1 MRNSSP
7 DFHFVHSICH
17 KLGLGHIHGRIQSQC
32 LPGRNSSHISLNIL
46 IKCYQDNIILIYIYY
61 LPRIFGTSSGLNF
74 ELLWLSSSSSRIFL
88 ISLPF
93 PLKEIWMREMGI
105 KQKDDSR
112 VVVASTDCDG
122 GVEFMGGFCHLSQY
136 RGLLLA
142 VGSPWLQHFNLSFNL
157 FLLFGH

>member
-1 MRNSSP
+1 MIV
-7 DFHFVHSICH
+7 F
-17 KLGLGHIHGRIQSQC
+17 L
-32 LPGRNSSHISLNIL
+32 L
-46 IKCYQDNIILIYIYY
+46 IKNFSD
-61 LPRIFGTSSGLNF
+61 IFT
-74 ELLWLSSSSSRIFL
+74 
-88 ISLPF
+88 ISP
-93 PLKEIWMREMGI
+93 KRNMREMGI